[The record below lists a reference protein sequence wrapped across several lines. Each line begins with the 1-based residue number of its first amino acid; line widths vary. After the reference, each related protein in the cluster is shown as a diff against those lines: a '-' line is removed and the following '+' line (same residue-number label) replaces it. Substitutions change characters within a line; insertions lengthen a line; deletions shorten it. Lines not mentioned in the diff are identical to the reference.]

1 MYDIRTIFVKNH
13 PQFADKHPLL
23 TNAIVKIASILWM
36 EKKFQAFAGEHSSL
50 KGGALIAR
58 AFKHIN
64 FAFVVSEED
73 IKKMP
78 KAGRLI
84 IISNH
89 PMGNLEGIG
98 LIQVL
103 TEIRPDIKL
112 LVGKALHD
120 MLGMQDLT
128 IPVDNFSQKL
138 SKESFRLIRQHLE
151 NEGVIVLFPT
161 RMYSDFIKGEPID
174 HAWKGSFLKFALATK
189 APVMP
194 VYIGGRNSYAYYY
207 LIKIYEKFLTRQV
220 WMREVIQMKM
230 MRELFS
236 QHTNDRIPMLFGDLI
251 NAEEIDA
258 QYTEFYDKINAF
270 RERLYDL
277 RKRL

>member
-1 MYDIRTIFVKNH
+1 MFDIKSLFVKNH
-13 PQFADKHPLL
+13 PLFAEKHPVL
-23 TNAIVKIASILWM
+23 THLIVKTAAFLWM
-36 EKKFQAFAGEHSSL
+36 EKRFQEFAGEHSTL
-50 KGGALIAR
+50 KGGALIKR
-58 AFKHIN
+58 AFDHIN
-64 FAFVVSEED
+64 FAFVVSAED

-78 KAGRLI
+78 KTGRLI
-84 IISNH
+84 IVSNH

-138 SKESFRLIRQHLE
+138 SKDSFLLIRQHLD

-161 RMYSDFIKGEPID
+161 RMYSDFKNGETID
-174 HAWKGSFLKFALATK
+174 HAWKGSFLKFALEKK
-189 APVMP
+189 APIMP
-194 VYIGGRNSYAYYY
+194 VYIGGRNSRTYYY
-207 LIKIYEKFLTRQV
+207 LIKLYENFLTRQV
-220 WMREVIQMKM
+220 WMRELIQMKM

-236 QHTNDRIPMLFGDLI
+236 QHTNDRIPMIFGDLI
-251 NAEEIDA
+251 NAEDIDR
-258 QYTEFYDKINAF
+258 QYPEFYDKINAV
-270 RERLYDL
+270 RERLYAL
-277 RKRL
+277 KKKI